1 MANVPHLLL
10 AAGGSRRMGQPKQ
23 LLRWGNQTL
32 IEHQIDI
39 RLQTGQ
45 PVAIVLGAY
54 SDLILPVIEPLPV
67 TIFINNEWVN
77 GMGNSIAF
85 GINMCRNTFPLMDG
99 VLISL
104 IDQPLVTRSHLENM
118 LCSFQ
123 PGAKQ
128 MIVSQSESG
137 WKGVPALFD
146 SFYFDELQN
155 LDGEDGARNIIRSHR
170 ENVKSIECD
179 DQLEDIDTPEDYRQL
194 LR

>member
-1 MANVPHLLL
+1 MVNVPHLLL

-45 PVAIVLGAY
+45 PVAVVLGAH
-54 SDLILPVIEPLPV
+54 SDHIFPVIEKLPV
-67 TIFINNEWVN
+67 TIFVNNRWAN

-85 GINMCRNTFPLMDG
+85 GINMCRNSFSMDG

-104 IDQPLVTRSHLENM
+104 IDQPLVTRSHFEKM
-118 LCSFQ
+118 LGSFQ
-123 PGAKQ
+123 PGGKQ
-128 MIVSQSESG
+128 MIISQSASG

-146 SFYFDELQN
+146 RFYFDELQD
-155 LDGEDGARNIIRSHR
+155 LDGEDGARKIIRNHR

-179 DQLEDIDTPEDYRQL
+179 DQLDDIDTPEDYRQL

>member
-67 TIFINNEWVN
+67 TIFINNEWAN

-85 GINMCRNTFPLMDG
+85 GINMCRNTFIPNAMEFHRIWDKHVPQHVSANG
-99 VLISL
+99 W
-104 IDQPLVTRSHLENM
+104 RSH
-118 LCSFQ
+118 FT
-123 PGAKQ
+123 
-128 MIVSQSESG
+128 
-137 WKGVPALFD
+137 D
-146 SFYFDELQN
+146 
-155 LDGEDGARNIIRSHR
+155 
-170 ENVKSIECD
+170 
-179 DQLEDIDTPEDYRQL
+179 
-194 LR
+194 